1 MAKTA
6 FITGGTRGIGLAI
19 ARRLAQ
25 EVYDLELNYYS
36 GEEADRQA

>member
-19 ARRLAQ
+19 ARRFAR
-25 EVYDLELNYYS
+25 EGYDLALNYY
-36 GEEADRQA
+36 